1 MIRKGIW
8 WVLGAALVLLLPGRW
23 ALDALLLEE
32 DTGLYRDNGQW
43 SFILLGAF
51 VAVGL
56 ALLLLCRLDKKA
68 PVLWSPRSL
77 PVSGV
82 LAILAGAMVLYSS
95 VLSVVQLSRGE
106 LDTSSASL
114 AGEQPLLTAL
124 TSVLGLLAALSIMV
138 WGGSLL
144 NRGTLFQDHPIAGLF
159 PPVWGCLELAAMF
172 VNSAAEASVQENFYS
187 VLPFGLCV
195 LFLFGQSSY
204 FSSVGGLVS
213 RRRMYQYGA
222 PFVLLGLGGSLP
234 PLVCLAM
241 GIPAAE
247 TDSLP
252 FLGMLLLFS
261 LYALSVL
268 WSLRREESRSRLHPV
283 SVRLSSTADLDRVV
297 MEWRQ
302 KQITRK
308 DTPTG
313 ESPAGKSE

>member
-1 MIRKGIW
+1 
-8 WVLGAALVLLLPGRW
+8 
-23 ALDALLLEE
+23 
-32 DTGLYRDNGQW
+32 
-43 SFILLGAF
+43 
-51 VAVGL
+51 
-56 ALLLLCRLDKKA
+56 
-68 PVLWSPRSL
+68 
-77 PVSGV
+77 
-82 LAILAGAMVLYSS
+82 
-95 VLSVVQLSRGE
+95 
-106 LDTSSASL
+106 
-114 AGEQPLLTAL
+114 
-124 TSVLGLLAALSIMV
+124 
-138 WGGSLL
+138 
-144 NRGTLFQDHPIAGLF
+144 
-159 PPVWGCLELAAMF
+159 
-172 VNSAAEASVQENFYS
+172 
-187 VLPFGLCV
+187 
-195 LFLFGQSSY
+195 
-204 FSSVGGLVS
+204 
-213 RRRMYQYGA
+213 MYQYGA